1 MSEVIKDYI
10 RNVFIEMYQDH
21 IDDATLSV
29 GVAADEGF
37 ETAMK
42 SMSEN
47 ELLKVYRNLL
57 EREAIGTLISE
68 YLSGKDSREAFQELV
83 RGSVLG
89 DMLDEIY
96 AAWDREIGKDELLDC
111 YADTA
116 DIAEMVEVE
125 FSDVMDS
132 EDEEDDS
139 DDGDLSFLKDLIES
153 TGGLD
158 DKDRVEDTAAYQ
170 RLVEMIEETDDED
183 RDEYTGKVLN
193 NIDDFPF
200 H

>member
-1 MSEVIKDYI
+1 MSETIKDRI
-10 RNVFIEMYQDH
+10 RNVFVEMYQDH
-21 IDDATLSV
+21 IDDAVLSV
-29 GVAADEGF
+29 GAAADEEF

-42 SMSEN
+42 SMPET

-57 EREAIGTLISE
+57 EQEAIGTLISE
-68 YLSGKDSREAFQELV
+68 YLSGKNSREALQELV
-83 RGSVLG
+83 KGSVLG
-89 DMLDEIY
+89 DMLGEIY
-96 AAWDREIGKDELLDC
+96 AEWDRQIGKDELLDC

-116 DIAEMVEVE
+116 DIVEMVKVE
-125 FSDVMDS
+125 FTDATDS
-132 EDEEDDS
+132 EAEEDDS

>member
-1 MSEVIKDYI
+1 
-10 RNVFIEMYQDH
+10 MYQNH
-21 IDDATLSV
+21 IDDAALSV

-42 SMSEN
+42 SMSEK

-68 YLSGKDSREAFQELV
+68 YLSGKDSREGLRELV
-83 RGSVLG
+83 KGSVLG

-116 DIAEMVEVE
+116 EIAEMVEVE

-132 EDEEDDS
+132 DDEDES

-158 DKDRVEDTAAYQ
+158 DNDRVEDTAAYQ